1 MVNGN
6 TYANFNMT
14 CRNGVNFIKIVT
26 AGQARIMKRY
36 KNLKQKISKC
46 KANIYFSKNNKNC
59 VFEGNAYVN
68 FNTLRHNGTKFIK
81 KKNLL
86 LLSLRK

>member
-26 AGQARIMKRY
+26 AGQAHIMKKY
-36 KNLKQKISKC
+36 KNLKHKISKC
-46 KANIYFSKNNKNC
+46 KANIYF
-59 VFEGNAYVN
+59 
-68 FNTLRHNGTKFIK
+68 
-81 KKNLL
+81 
-86 LLSLRK
+86 